1 MRLKTLRCQV
11 MGLSLQRWFS
21 DDYRTLK
28 CNKTACTD
36 KYSTSV
42 VREDESWRGGKAL
55 ESFDRQPLPD
65 YKQWEDSGEL
75 HYMNYEKRRD
85 FSTGPWDECPGL
97 FLQEKVLDTCFRANP
112 VPSPENLKATAFI
125 GWVSLEETTKYF
137 DNARKQLTEQRV
149 DDLRRE
155 TWKLHPLYK
164 ESRATLLN
172 KCTEA
177 NLISSGKKYD
187 LVQRIVENQGKAGA
201 RKLLTEA
208 DLYDGKISSIPN
220 STAGLMKLSVA
231 YLRAILRWHNI
242 LEVGTKDELIARVG
256 LLKAGQPE
264 AAFSRERLCILHYI
278 TVAKQI
284 YRNQTGDVLYPSF
297 EDIRA
302 WKRGNSNHQ
311 KFVSTIYDEKQHTNH
326 R

>member
-1 MRLKTLRCQV
+1 MESMAGEVIQCIGKEEYNKETIKCFRGIGSEEKLIFRDEEGLKSF
-11 MGLSLQRWFS
+11 SLLCYERKEEDESKYQAINNDKLAYLENVWAVKRNFTGSNS

-42 VREDESWRGGKAL
+42 LREDESRRGGKAL
-55 ESFDRQPLPD
+55 ERFDRQSLPD
-65 YKQWEDSGEL
+65 YKRWEDSGEL
-75 HYMNYEKRRD
+75 HYMSYETRHD

-97 FLQEKVLDTCFRANP
+97 FFPEKVLDTCFQENP
-112 VPSPENLKATAFI
+112 VPSPENLKAIAFI
-125 GWVSLEETTKYF
+125 GWVSLEETTQYF

-187 LVQRIVENQGKAGA
+187 LVQQIVENQGKAGA

-208 DLYDGKISSIPN
+208 DLYDGKIS
-220 STAGLMKLSVA
+220 
-231 YLRAILRWHNI
+231 
-242 LEVGTKDELIARVG
+242 
-256 LLKAGQPE
+256 
-264 AAFSRERLCILHYI
+264 
-278 TVAKQI
+278 
-284 YRNQTGDVLYPSF
+284 
-297 EDIRA
+297 
-302 WKRGNSNHQ
+302 
-311 KFVSTIYDEKQHTNH
+311 
-326 R
+326 